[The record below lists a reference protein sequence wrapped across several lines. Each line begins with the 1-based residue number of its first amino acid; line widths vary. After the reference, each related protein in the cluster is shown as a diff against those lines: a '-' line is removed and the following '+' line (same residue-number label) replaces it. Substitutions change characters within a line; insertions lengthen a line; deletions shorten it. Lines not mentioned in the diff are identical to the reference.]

1 MEGLLLQRM
10 DVRHNGLD
18 LIVAQLARINRHLV
32 LAALDDGDHLRVR
45 GLDDRRVLEGGGLHR
60 LAGRGGAQAVRAVAH
75 EALRFVGVRARALR
89 KRRSGDGCRKAKNG
103 STFQIQFH
111 WIAPWGQD
119 FNLAFPARISIP
131 RSPPQGMFSARIPF
145 RAAPPRP
152 RRARTSKDSPA
163 KPGALWLVA
172 PQRGLRV
179 LTLHLEPWQT
189 NRRSPATSS
198 RNRQATA
205 RLAHERGCRR
215 ALTQSLSSR
224 NREFQLR

>member
-1 MEGLLLQRM
+1 MEGLLLQCA
-10 DVRHNGLD
+10 DVRYNGLD
-18 LIVAQLARINRHLV
+18 LIIAQLAGISGHLV
-32 LAALDDGDHLRVR
+32 LAALDDGDQLRVR
-45 GLDDRRVLEGGGLHR
+45 GLDDRRILEGRGLQR

-111 WIAPWGQD
+111 WKAPWGQD

-163 KPGALWLVA
+163 KPASSVAIWSNVSGVRPALSKA
-172 PQRGLRV
+172 STKAHSMR
-179 LTLHLEPWQT
+179 
-189 NRRSPATSS
+189 ATS
-198 RNRQATA
+198 RARRQ
-205 RLAHERGCRR
+205 RR
-215 ALTQSLSSR
+215 PKYLGFAASH
-224 NREFQLR
+224 